1 MRSWYCDMAHDLGI
15 ATLAITHD
23 VDEAVSMASRIYVL
37 DGTPSAGVPSH
48 IAEEVQVPRAAAG
61 QTAAEFALTPE
72 FLQCKRH
79 VLELLGE

>member
-48 IAEEVQVPRAAAG
+48 IAEEVQVPRATEG